1 MVHDPM
7 KSCKSAQNGFRA
19 PRRWRSATN
28 RTLPIRRLG
37 TRCLSAAFCAVLSL
51 PLTAVSPLTAVPV
64 PSISS
69 SAPFLHFESSDA
81 SLAHAAIAERI
92 VAVVGQHAILL
103 SDLKQRCM
111 PFLLRIYQSV
121 PDGPARAANVS
132 QVYQYVLDQ
141 MINEELEAQAARKA
155 GVEITSEQID
165 AAIEQTAAQNGLTA
179 NEILVEAK
187 RTGLSVQS
195 YREELRRQLIQRA
208 MMEYRM
214 RNRVNVGESDLRQTY
229 RRLSL
234 EERMQQTQRTL
245 ALHLPAGRTDEEV
258 QRSREQAEALATR
271 ARAGEDFRQLIAE
284 HAKGSQSGLRP
295 PLPPMQE
302 PDLVQR
308 ATMALEVGEVSEPVR
323 MGGDWV
329 LFQVIERPPSDLP
342 PYNEARAQIHER
354 VYLEKL
360 NTARQNWLRG
370 LRRRTHVEV
379 RL

>member
-1 MVHDPM
+1 MNSSQP
-7 KSCKSAQNGFRA
+7 APNGRPGHPLGGATRSRA
-19 PRRWRSATN
+19 GQPRRLTFRWLPALAALGIALCFLSAT
-28 RTLPIRRLG
+28 RG
-37 TRCLSAAFCAVLSL
+37 G
-51 PLTAVSPLTAVPV
+51 
-64 PSISS
+64 SS
-69 SAPFLHFESSDA
+69 V
-81 SLAHAAIAERI
+81 AHAAIAERI

-103 SDLKQRCM
+103 SDLKQRSM

-121 PDGPARAANVS
+121 PEGPARAANIS

-141 MINEELEAQAARKA
+141 MISEELEADAARKA

-179 NEILVEAK
+179 NDILVEAK
-187 RTGLSVQS
+187 RTGLSVQN

-214 RNRVNVGESDLRQTY
+214 RSRVNVSESDLRQTY
-229 RRLSL
+229 RRISL

-245 ALHLPAGRTDEEV
+245 ALHLPAGRTEDDL
-258 QRSREQAEALATR
+258 RKSRERAESLATR
-271 ARAGEDFRQLIAE
+271 ARSGEDFRELIAK
-284 HAKGSQSGLRP
+284 HAKGSKSGLRP

-302 PDLVQR
+302 PDVIQR
-308 ATMALEVGEVSEPVR
+308 ATMALDVGEVSEPVR
-323 MGGDWV
+323 VDGDWV
-329 LFQVIERPPSDLP
+329 LYQVIERPPSELP

-354 VYLEKL
+354 VYMEKL
-360 NTARQNWLRG
+360 TTARQNWLRG